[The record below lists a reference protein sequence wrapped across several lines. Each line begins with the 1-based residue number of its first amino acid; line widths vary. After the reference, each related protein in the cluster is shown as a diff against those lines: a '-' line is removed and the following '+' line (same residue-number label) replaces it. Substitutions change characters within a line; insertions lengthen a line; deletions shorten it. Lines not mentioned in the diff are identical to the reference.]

1 MENRQSNRFIHCG
14 CTKNILL
21 LQVFGVM
28 LLPSSLNAFPFV
40 NGELTGSLDTTISAG
55 LRWRVQDRDPNLID
69 RHNGGNA
76 QNALNGDD
84 GDINFSKGL
93 VSSAVKATHDLEMLY
108 RNYGGFFR
116 VSYFYDYTLSHKD
129 ELSEEAKD
137 RVASDAELL
146 DAYVFGRFSPDEKSL
161 QLRIGQQVV
170 SWGEGTFIANGI
182 NVINP
187 IDVRKFRVPGAEVR
201 EALKPTPMFWGS
213 LELSQQVNLEAL
225 YIVRFEHTEIDP
237 RGSYFSTNDVVTDGS
252 YSLVAGFGVADE
264 DGNIPSIGVTD
275 GRFIMPRAADQDAK
289 DGGEYGAALRWFS
302 PLLNN
307 TEFGF
312 YYLNYHSRLPLV
324 NFIAGTPGQPPS
336 SARYYVVYPEDIH
349 LYGISFNSLLPAGG
363 TALQGEISYR
373 DNVPLQIEFAEAA
386 MAATHTRT
394 TGGDVASQLGT
405 YNEGDVVQGY
415 KRLSVGQVQLTA
427 THSFGAHNWFKAD
440 QLVLLGEVGA
450 TKVLNMPA
458 KEELRFEAPGTNLPA
473 RDDIAVAGQ
482 AIPQQQGGYADE
494 FSWGYRLL
502 GRWGYN
508 NVVEAVNMSMLLAFA
523 HDVQGT
529 TPGPGG
535 NFVENRKALTLGVG
549 GEYMQSW
556 SADLSYTRYFGAE
569 AYNPIHD
576 RDFVSLD
583 IKYGF

>member
-1 MENRQSNRFIHCG
+1 
-14 CTKNILL
+14 
-21 LQVFGVM
+21 
-28 LLPSSLNAFPFV
+28 V

-116 VSYFYDYTLSHKD
+116 GSYFYDYTLSHKD
-129 ELSEEAKD
+129 ELPEESKD
-137 RVASDAELL
+137 RVARDAELL
-146 DAYVFGRFSPDEKSL
+146 DAYVFGHFSPYEKAL

-201 EALKPTPMFWGS
+201 EALKPTPMYWGS

-237 RGSYFSTNDVVTDGS
+237 RGTYFSTNDVITDGS

-264 DGNIPSIGVTD
+264 AGNIPSIGVTD

-289 DGGEYGAALRWFS
+289 DGGEFGAALRWFS
-302 PLLNN
+302 PLMNN

-324 NFIAGTPGQPPS
+324 NFITGTKGQPPS

-373 DNVPLQIEFAEAA
+373 DNVPLQIEFAEVA
-386 MAATHTRT
+386 MAATHTPT
-394 TGGDVASQLGT
+394 TSGGVASQLGA

-415 KRLSVGQVQLTA
+415 KRLRLGQVQLTA
-427 THSFGAHNWFKAD
+427 THSFGTHNWFKAD

-450 TKVLNMPA
+450 TKVFNMPA

-473 RDDIAVAGQ
+473 RDDIAVANQ
-482 AIPQQQGGYADE
+482 PIPQQQGGYADA

-508 NVVEAVNMSMLLAFA
+508 NVVEAINMSMLLAFA

-556 SADLSYTRYFGAE
+556 SADIGYTRYFGAE

>member
-1 MENRQSNRFIHCG
+1 
-14 CTKNILL
+14 
-21 LQVFGVM
+21 
-28 LLPSSLNAFPFV
+28 LPLYAYPFT
-40 NGELTGSLDTTISAG
+40 NGELTGNLDTTLSTG
-55 LRWRVQDRDPNLID
+55 FRWRVQDRDPDLID

-84 GDINFSKGL
+84 GDLNFSKGL
-93 VSSAVKATHDLEMLY
+93 TSSAIKATHDLEMLY

-116 VSYFYDYTLSHKD
+116 ASYFYDYTLSHKD
-129 ELSEEAKD
+129 ELSEDAKD

-146 DAYVFGRFSPDEKSL
+146 DAYLFGYFSPYEKSL
-161 QLRIGQQVV
+161 QLRLGQQVV

-201 EALKPTPMFWGS
+201 EALKPIPMYWGS
-213 LELSQQVNLEAL
+213 LELSQQVSLEAL
-225 YIVRFEHTEIDP
+225 YIVRFVHTEIDP
-237 RGSYFSTNDVVTDGS
+237 RGTYFSTNDVISDGS
-252 YSLVAGFGVADE
+252 HSLVAGFGVADE
-264 DGNIPSIGVTD
+264 DGNISSIGVTD
-275 GRFIMPRAADQDAK
+275 GRFIMPRASDQDAK

-302 PLLNN
+302 PVMNN

-324 NFIAGTPGQPPS
+324 NFITGTSGQPPS
-336 SARYYVVYPEDIH
+336 TARYYVVYPEDIH
-349 LYGISFNSLLPAGG
+349 LYGISFNSLLPLGG
-363 TALQGEISYR
+363 TALQGEVSYR
-373 DNVPLQIEFAEAA
+373 DNVPLQIEFAEVA

-394 TGGDVASQLGT
+394 TGGEVASQLGA
-405 YNEGDVVQGY
+405 YNEGDIVQGY
-415 KRLSVGQVQLTA
+415 KRLQLGQVQLAA
-427 THSFGAHNWFKAD
+427 THSFGTHNWFKAD
-440 QLVLLGEVGA
+440 QFVMLGEVGA
-450 TKVLNMPA
+450 TKVFNMPA

-473 RDDIAVAGQ
+473 RADIAVAGQ

-494 FSWGYRLL
+494 FSWGYRVL

-508 NVVEAVNMSMLLAFA
+508 NVVEAVNLSMVLAFA

-529 TPGPGG
+529 SPGPGG

-549 GEYMQSW
+549 GDYLQSW
-556 SADLSYTRYFGAE
+556 SADVSYTRYFGAE
-569 AYNPIHD
+569 AHNPIHD